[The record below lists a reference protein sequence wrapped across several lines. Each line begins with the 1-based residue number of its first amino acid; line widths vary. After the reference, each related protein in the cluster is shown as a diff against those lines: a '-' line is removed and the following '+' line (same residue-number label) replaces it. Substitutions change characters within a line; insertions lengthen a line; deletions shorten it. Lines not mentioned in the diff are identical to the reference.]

1 MRDGLTGITVL
12 LNCAGPFDRTAT
24 PLIDG
29 CLHSGTHYLD
39 LAGDV
44 PEFQTTAARDAEAVQ
59 AGVMVLPGAGFGVV
73 PTDCLAMHLHR
84 RLPDATRLE
93 LAFQTVG
100 GLLPQRAAARRMQV
114 DFGQGPITVA
124 TNPWRA
130 DLVTAAYSTGIATID
145 AFTALPAPVRG
156 LMRIAPRMPVL
167 FGSAPWRAAMNALIR
182 RLPAGPTDQ
191 QLAAGASRIWGR
203 VSTPDGREAAAT
215 IHGPEPYEF
224 TAQTARLLL
233 RHILAGQ
240 AIPGFQTPA
249 SAYGADLVLELDDI
263 RRIDI
268 DTTFEGRLSAGQK

>member
-1 MRDGLTGITVL
+1 
-12 LNCAGPFDRTAT
+12 
-24 PLIDG
+24 
-29 CLHSGTHYLD
+29 
-39 LAGDV
+39 
-44 PEFQTTAARDAEAVQ
+44 
-59 AGVMVLPGAGFGVV
+59 
-73 PTDCLAMHLHR
+73 
-84 RLPDATRLE
+84 
-93 LAFQTVG
+93 
-100 GLLPQRAAARRMQV
+100 MQV

-130 DLVTAAYSTGIATID
+130 DLVTAAYSTGIAIID

-156 LMRIAPRMPVL
+156 LMHIAPRMPVL

-240 AIPGFQTPA
+240 AIPGFQPPA